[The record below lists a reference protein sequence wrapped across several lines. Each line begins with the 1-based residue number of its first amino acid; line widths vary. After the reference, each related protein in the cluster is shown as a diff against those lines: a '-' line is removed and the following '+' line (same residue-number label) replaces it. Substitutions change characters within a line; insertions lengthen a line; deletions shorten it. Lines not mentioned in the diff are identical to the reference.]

1 MDTHYDLGALLRT
14 AVLAAAVVV
23 PMWMT
28 QAAEATP
35 LAEVAPLVDGALPPE
50 APSLAEGT
58 LPHEIAP
65 PAEAAPLAEA
75 VGPSEGPQLRPQQL
89 QQSLVPKRS
98 TVQRPAYQSVI
109 DDVER
114 GIASGSVAE
123 FSAHLPLQI
132 SISLRGEGSGT
143 YSSNQAYYLLDQ
155 FFRLRRFTGCK
166 LSTVGESGATP
177 FATGS
182 ASFTLKGARETAQVY
197 VSLARSGDRWIIAQ
211 INIY

>member
-1 MDTHYDLGALLRT
+1 MNMRCDTLALLRT
-14 AVLAAAVVV
+14 AALMAAVVV
-23 PMWMT
+23 PTWT
-28 QAAEATP
+28 TP
-35 LAEVAPLVDGALPPE
+35 SVNASPRPE
-50 APSLAEGT
+50 AP
-58 LPHEIAP
+58 
-65 PAEAAPLAEA
+65 
-75 VGPSEGPQLRPQQL
+75 QLHPQQL

-114 GIASGSVAE
+114 GIGSGSVAD
-123 FSAHLPLQI
+123 FSAHFPSQV
-132 SISLRGEGSGT
+132 SISLRDEGDGT

-166 LSTVGESGATP
+166 LTTVGESGGVP

-182 ASFTLKGARETAQVY
+182 ASFTLKGGRETAQVY
-197 VSLARSGDRWIIAQ
+197 LSLARSGDRWVVSQ

>member
-1 MDTHYDLGALLRT
+1 MHHEMNARYGMTALLRT
-14 AVLAAAVVV
+14 AALVAAVAV
-23 PMWMT
+23 PIGT
-28 QAAEATP
+28 AFA
-35 LAEVAPLVDGALPPE
+35 LVPILEPD
-50 APSLAEGT
+50 S
-58 LPHEIAP
+58 PH
-65 PAEAAPLAEA
+65 
-75 VGPSEGPQLRPQQL
+75 VRPQQL

-98 TVQRPAYQSVI
+98 TAQRATYQPVV

-114 GIASGSVAE
+114 GIGAGSVSE
-123 FSAHLPLQI
+123 FSGHFSPQV

-166 LSTVGESGATP
+166 LSTVGESGGTP

-182 ASFTLKGARETAQVY
+182 ASFTLKGGRETAQVY
-197 VSLARSGDRWIIAQ
+197 LALVRSGNRWVISQ

>member
-1 MDTHYDLGALLRT
+1 MCLLASRRAPREAKSLKHDMHTHYGTRALLCT
-14 AVLAAAVVV
+14 AALVAAVVV
-23 PMWMT
+23 PVW
-28 QAAEATP
+28 
-35 LAEVAPLVDGALPPE
+35 ALPAVAG
-50 APSLAEGT
+50 APQ
-58 LPHEIAP
+58 
-65 PAEAAPLAEA
+65 PAALQ
-75 VGPSEGPQLRPQQL
+75 VRPQQM

-114 GIASGSVAE
+114 GIASGAVAE
-123 FSAHLPLQI
+123 FSAHFPSQV

-155 FFRLRRFTGCK
+155 FFRLRRFTACK
-166 LSTVGESGATP
+166 LSTVGESGGTP

-182 ASFTLKGARETAQVY
+182 ASFTLKGGRETAQVY
-197 VSLARSGDRWIIAQ
+197 LSLARSGDRWVISQ